1 MLTNWQR
8 KYRYA
13 LKIQMVD
20 TVNTSHTHIL
30 AILQRT
36 NQLNRSCCALF
47 GSYDDYAVAIAWLN
61 KNLLIAFA
69 WHISSKPNNL
79 VLDHFGYLLTM
90 FMPIQSYANWNMHG
104 VVFFVSR
111 EHLNR
116 LCSIVLFF
124 IRKPIVY
131 YSNKCSVFICFVEI
145 VNKLRYIFPFFFNTF
160 FCVIYI
166 FCLYLALVW
175 FAKGN
180 DHN

>member
-13 LKIQMVD
+13 LKIQRVD

-47 GSYDDYAVAIAWLN
+47 GSYDDYAVAIA
-61 KNLLIAFA
+61 LIAFV

-79 VLDHFGYLLTM
+79 VLGHFGYLLTM

-104 VVFFVSR
+104 VVFSFHANISTDYVQ
-111 EHLNR
+111 
-116 LCSIVLFF
+116 LCFF

-131 YSNKCSVFICFVEI
+131 YSNKCSVFIFLL
-145 VNKLRYIFPFFFNTF
+145 KLSTN
-160 FCVIYI
+160 
-166 FCLYLALVW
+166 
-175 FAKGN
+175 
-180 DHN
+180 